1 MVPRIVRRILSRATF
16 AKKGARRFFVFSNT
30 ICAVNDT
37 AQRCWILAAVL
48 VLLSCS
54 GLSTLTPAMLDEAE
68 AKWNDRKPS
77 SYRMVVSMEGD
88 RVERGEFDVRVET
101 GAVTELR
108 RNGAAV
114 NVKSGQDYSMDGLFK
129 MIREEMDLAK
139 NPSLF
144 GAPAGYS
151 AYLMARFDGRTGG
164 LVQYRRSVGGI
175 SNSIDIQVLSFEAK
189 PAPGK

>member
-1 MVPRIVRRILSRATF
+1 MNKTVQSCR
-16 AKKGARRFFVFSNT
+16 
-30 ICAVNDT
+30 
-37 AQRCWILAAVL
+37 ILAALLVL
-48 VLLSCS
+48 VSCS
-54 GLSTLTPAMLDEAE
+54 GLSTLTPATLDESE
-68 AKWNDRKPS
+68 AKWNAAKPS

-88 RVERGEFDVRVET
+88 RVEHGEFDVRVET
-101 GAVTELR
+101 GTVTELR
-108 RNGAAV
+108 RNGEAV

-129 MIREEMDLAK
+129 MIREEMELAK

-164 LVQYRRSVGGI
+164 LLQYRRSVGGI

-189 PAPGK
+189 P